1 VESMKREE
9 REEFWRGHIEAASKF
24 DGSMEEY
31 CQQHGLKRS
40 TFGVYRTKF
49 GLVRTRTKKVRT
61 FVPVVVTE
69 SRGYPDPE
77 WLSRFL
83 KAWVG

>member
-1 VESMKREE
+1 MEPMKREA
-9 REEFWRGHIEAASKF
+9 REEFWRGHVEAASRF
-24 DGSMEEY
+24 GGSIDEY

-49 GLVRTRTKKVRT
+49 GLVRARTKKVRT
-61 FVPVVVTE
+61 FAPVAVME
-69 SRGYPDPE
+69 SREYPDPE